1 MNAPLQTEIDIR
13 NVIVDARRKENKTEA
28 EINEQYHSEMAAMGI
43 SAPKAIMTKVRDRRR
58 EFSLPKAGAECLSK
72 ILNIGAGMLDSI
84 VEDEGG
90 VPTLFEMKGPPT
102 KAPTKKSD
110 NKAGVEIKENEEE
123 LHATVTVKLLPPE
136 EFAEKLTNAAPAVID
151 PIQPEKTISAE
162 RQFPKDNDAGSAPT
176 SSQASETVERRN
188 ETGRKVSVGIY
199 EVEGGL
205 QLLINMELTR
215 HQFDR
220 LTIAV
225 PEYMMKTEPRGDKIY
240 CRATVPIFS
249 HQAEL
254 IMRAIWGT
262 K

>member
-13 NVIVDARRKENKTEA
+13 SVIVDARRKENKTEA
-28 EINEQYHSEMAAMGI
+28 EINELYYNEMATRGI

-58 EFSLPKAGAECLSK
+58 EFSLPKAGAECLAK
-72 ILNIGAGMLDSI
+72 ILNIGTGSLDSI
-84 VEDEGG
+84 IDDDGQE
-90 VPTLFEMKGPPT
+90 PTLFETKVPT
-102 KAPTKKSD
+102 KETDEK
-110 NKAGVEIKENEEE
+110 VEVKENEDPGR
-123 LHATVTVKLLPPE
+123 ATVTVRLLPPE
-136 EFAEKLTNAAPAVID
+136 EPKTRTEETTPVTN
-151 PIQPEKTISAE
+151 
-162 RQFPKDNDAGSAPT
+162 
-176 SSQASETVERRN
+176 ETVQTENIVPVENPSHSVDEPVTVGSTGQPGEATEKRSD
-188 ETGRKVSVGIY
+188 TGRKVSVGIY

-240 CRATVPIFS
+240 CRGTVPIFP